1 MISTHLAKRINLACR
16 HSGEGRNDD
25 EALLSQLGNEQI
37 SFPERGK
44 KHQAPTPASRPS
56 GSSIRPRTAVLLA
69 ILLLLVGLIWYNAGT
84 KRTTQMIATAVHA
97 PITLQDEV
105 QNLPA
110 SSWKAV
116 ALNVPYS
123 GTLDVNLEVVRGNPI
138 DVFLT
143 TTDQLETMKKEQW
156 NQVRVYTDFNASKTK
171 TYRRSGQLSQ
181 GNYYLVLRDTSLGIL
196 SLSASDI
203 SVKVHLNP

>member
-1 MISTHLAKRINLACR
+1 MGLAEDLKALQELREKGELTKPAYAAARDAGVKKHAASTTNHT
-16 HSGEGRNDD
+16 SGSRMHPRTVVLLVI
-25 EALLSQLGNEQI
+25 LLS
-37 SFPERGK
+37 
-44 KHQAPTPASRPS
+44 
-56 GSSIRPRTAVLLA
+56 LLA
-69 ILLLLVGLIWYNAGT
+69 LIWYNAGT
-84 KRTTQMIATAVHA
+84 IRTTQIFATAVHA

-110 SSWKAV
+110 SSWKAL
-116 ALNVPYS
+116 ALNLPYS
-123 GTLDVNLEVVRGNPI
+123 GTLSVNLEVVRGNPI

-143 TTDQLETMKKEQW
+143 TSDQLETMKKDQW

-171 TYRRSGQLSQ
+171 TYRRSGPLSQ

-203 SVKVHLNP
+203 SINVQLNP

>member
-1 MISTHLAKRINLACR
+1 MGLPEDLQALQDLHEKGKLTDQEFSDAKAATL
-16 HSGEGRNDD
+16 
-25 EALLSQLGNEQI
+25 
-37 SFPERGK
+37 K
-44 KHQAPTPASRPS
+44 KHQTPTPASRPS
-56 GSSIRPRTAVLLA
+56 GSTVRPRTAVLLA

-116 ALNVPYS
+116 ALNVSYS
-123 GTLDVNLEVVRGNPI
+123 GTLNVNLEVVRGNPI

-203 SVKVHLNP
+203 SVKVQLNP